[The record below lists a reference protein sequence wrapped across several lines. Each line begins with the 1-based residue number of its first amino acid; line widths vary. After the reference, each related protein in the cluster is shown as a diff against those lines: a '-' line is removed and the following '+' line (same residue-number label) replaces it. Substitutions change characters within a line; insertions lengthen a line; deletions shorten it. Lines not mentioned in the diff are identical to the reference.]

1 MSILSLTP
9 AAAKFIQR
17 MVRFGGGEHC
27 GFRLVVSPG
36 GCSGLNSEFSVEA
49 APQAGDEVVEIA
61 GLRLFLPAASA
72 ALLDGASVDFAD
84 TATSTGLVFQTR
96 SGGCGCSSAESPRPA
111 VAPAVAV
118 VGLAAI
124 ERRPALG
131 RES

>member
-1 MSILSLTP
+1 MPTLSLTP
-9 AAAKFIQR
+9 AAVKFIQR

-49 APQAGDEVVEIA
+49 APQAGDEVVELA

-96 SGGCGCSSAESPRPA
+96 SGGCGCSSAGAPE
-111 VAPAVAV
+111 PAVAV
-118 VGLAAI
+118 VGLEALT
-124 ERRPALG
+124 RRPAPG
-131 RES
+131 REC

>member
-1 MSILSLTP
+1 MPTLTLTP
-9 AAAKFIQR
+9 AAAKFIER

-49 APQAGDEVVEIA
+49 APQAGDEVVELA

-96 SGGCGCSSAESPRPA
+96 SGGCGCSSAPGPQPE
-111 VAPAVAV
+111 VAV
-118 VGLAAI
+118 VGLEALA
-124 ERRPALG
+124 RRPAPG